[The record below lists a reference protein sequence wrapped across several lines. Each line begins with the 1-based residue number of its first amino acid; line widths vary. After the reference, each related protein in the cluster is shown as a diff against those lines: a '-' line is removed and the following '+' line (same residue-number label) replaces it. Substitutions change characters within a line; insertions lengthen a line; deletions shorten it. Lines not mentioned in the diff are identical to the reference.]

1 MFVIFVFILLNNL
14 IGMVLWSLRIY
25 IIGISVL
32 ISTEYK
38 KRLFW

>member
-38 KRLFW
+38 K